1 MVTQLTSDQVNRYR
15 RHLILPEVGMEG
27 QKKLLNAGYR
37 PDPNSSSEKMQEYI
51 RSDLSRW
58 EPLIKELGLK
68 LD

>member
-1 MVTQLTSDQVNRYR
+1 MAHGAY
-15 RHLILPEVGMEG
+15 

-37 PDPNSSSEKMQEYI
+37 PDLNSSSEKMQEYI
-51 RSDLSRW
+51 RSDLSGW